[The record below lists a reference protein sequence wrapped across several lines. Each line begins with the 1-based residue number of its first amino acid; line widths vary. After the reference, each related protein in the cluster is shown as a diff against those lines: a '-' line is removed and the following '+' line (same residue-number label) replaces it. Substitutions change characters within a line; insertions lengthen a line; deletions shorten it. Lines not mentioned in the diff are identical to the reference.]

1 MPSKEAQARYYL
13 TDKRKANTKRASEKR
28 AALRAAARANKPP
41 PIGRAESKRRYDS
54 SETRRDAMLRRR
66 YKLTQVEVDE
76 LKARAA
82 CAICGREDMK
92 LVTDHKHEPHQVR
105 DRLCRYCNIM
115 VGVLEHSNFQKAVDY
130 LAHWNSMLPD

>member
-1 MPSKEAQARYYL
+1 MPSQEARRRY
-13 TDKRKANTKRASEKR
+13 DASPKRAAATKRASEKR
-28 AALRAAARANKPP
+28 AAARAAIRATRPP
-41 PIGRAESKRRYDS
+41 PIGRPESRRKWAEANRNDYL
-54 SETRRDAMLRRR
+54 LRAR
-66 YKLTQVEVDE
+66 YKLTQAEVEV
-76 LKARAA
+76 LKSRTH
-82 CAICGREDMK
+82 CAICGRDDMR